1 MVCRCW
7 LWGFLCQEDAST
19 LGHDSLPQSTWS
31 PRHLFYLLGQLLLF
45 FFFLFS
51 SFFPTSAHTLSN
63 LLSANRLSFMTRPSS
78 FSHPVTVYHSWLV
91 LFLLSSHLHH
101 NLPPLTAGATWRSH
115 VTLECVMLE
124 PCVGAGRKD
133 WKKKPGLDLQR
144 HSSVCGWL
152 WKLSTWHGPN
162 GRRHEERDVSR
173 RGNGRWWWVGK

>member
-1 MVCRCW
+1 MLAVRFSVSRRRFYAGTW
-7 LWGFLCQEDAST
+7 LSTSVHVESTPSFLPLRTAA
-19 LGHDSLPQSTWS
+19 
-31 PRHLFYLLGQLLLF
+31 F

-115 VTLECVMLE
+115 VTLECVVLE

-133 WKKKPGLDLQR
+133 WKKKTRVGSAETFLSL
-144 HSSVCGWL
+144 WL
-152 WKLSTWHGPN
+152 AMKVINVTWAKWTQAW
-162 GRRHEERDVSR
+162 RTRCFEKRKWTTMMMSR
-173 RGNGRWWWVGK
+173 

>member
-1 MVCRCW
+1 MLAVRFPVSRRRFYAGTW
-7 LWGFLCQEDAST
+7 LSTSVHVESTPSFLPLRTAAV
-19 LGHDSLPQSTWS
+19 G
-31 PRHLFYLLGQLLLF
+31 

-101 NLPPLTAGATWRSH
+101 SLPPSTAGATWRSH

-124 PCVGAGRKD
+124 PCVGAARKKQGWSCRD
-133 WKKKPGLDLQR
+133 IPQFVVGYENYQR
-144 HSSVCGWL
+144 DMGQMDAGMKNEMFREEEMDDDDESVSSRCTIL
-152 WKLSTWHGPN
+152 I
-162 GRRHEERDVSR
+162 
-173 RGNGRWWWVGK
+173 

>member
-1 MVCRCW
+1 MLAVRFPVSRRRFYAGTW
-7 LWGFLCQEDAST
+7 LSTSVHVESTPSFLPLRTAAAV
-19 LGHDSLPQSTWS
+19 
-31 PRHLFYLLGQLLLF
+31 

-101 NLPPLTAGATWRSH
+101 SLPPLTAGATWRSH

-124 PCVGAGRKD
+124 PCVGAARK
-133 WKKKPGLDLQR
+133 KTGLELQR

>member
-45 FFFLFS
+45 FLLFS

-63 LLSANRLSFMTRPSS
+63 LLSANRLLFMTRPSS

-101 NLPPLTAGATWRSH
+101 SLPPSTAGATWRSH

-124 PCVGAGRKD
+124 PCVGAGRKNRV
-133 WKKKPGLDLQR
+133 GAAETFLSL
-144 HSSVCGWL
+144 WL
-152 WKLSTWHGPN
+152 AMKIINVTWAKWMQAW
-162 GRRHEERDVSR
+162 RTRCFEKRKWTMMMSR
-173 RGNGRWWWVGK
+173 